1 VQNVD
6 ASLLSGAWVLLV
18 EDNPGDVRLI
28 RETLRENGVAVHL
41 HVASDG
47 EQAIALIDRVDRQ
60 EVRCPDLILLDL
72 NLPRKT
78 GHEVLERLRKS
89 PSNSA
94 SPVVILSS
102 SSAPRDL
109 EEASRLGATKY
120 IIKPSTL
127 EELMTL
133 GTIVRDFLAQR
144 SRQSES
150 E

>member
-1 VQNVD
+1 MQNVD
-6 ASLLSGAWVLLV
+6 PSLLSGAWVLLV

>member
-6 ASLLSGAWVLLV
+6 PSLASGRWVLLV

-47 EQAIALIDRVDRQ
+47 EQAIALIDRIDRQ
-60 EVRCPDLILLDL
+60 EVRCPALILLDL